1 MQSVQSRK
9 QDQMPKTPGG
19 SRNSLGQSV
28 PQELFPTHHLHFVRM
43 AIQAC
48 KPPTMGE
55 QVSREAPTLSSLD
68 QSLLVVLEDGVQ
80 RRAILRVQLNDDL
93 RQHVYV
99 DRIVYV
105 IEDWSQRI
113 EATRKNKSARGNS
126 KLCRDWVAYFSTC
139 QSHSPKMCESY

>member
-1 MQSVQSRK
+1 
-9 QDQMPKTPGG
+9 
-19 SRNSLGQSV
+19 
-28 PQELFPTHHLHFVRM
+28 
-43 AIQAC
+43 
-48 KPPTMGE
+48 MGE

-80 RRAILRVQLNDDL
+80 RRAILRVQLDDDL

-139 QSHSPKMCESY
+139 QSHSPKICESY